1 MAQRQITSKL
11 VTCKLTNTVTKNTI
25 DLASIVRTINIYNSL
40 EVMCTSGDI
49 QVMDQGNM
57 IEEYKLNGKEVID
70 LEIHLNDD
78 SAGGSS
84 KLTEEENVYKRRFFV
99 YAIDSI
105 VGEKDKYKYGYK
117 NIIPLQE

>member
-105 VGEKDKYKYGYK
+105 VGEKDKMAYVIRFIT
-117 NIIPLQE
+117 NLP